1 MLNVLL
7 CVSSSTRRLRVCC
20 WWPRWP
26 CRSSAR
32 RRKRSASTH
41 IHKQQIHVL
50 LMLKWRSA
58 GGINISADQSF
69 CDYKCCCIFN
79 CTSRHKH
86 YITLYCTSKS
96 SILVTC
102 FDASAGLSSC
112 PMGSCWV
119 WLALTSPWWR
129 WWSWH
134 PDTWWA
140 QACGGADHG
149 NVWIISTQYPV
160 FDSD

>member
-41 IHKQQIHVL
+41 IHKQQIRVL

-58 GGINISADQSF
+58 GGINISADRSF

-86 YITLYCTSKS
+86 YITLVFWC
-96 SILVTC
+96 LVLMLLPVSPAVPW
-102 FDASAGLSSC
+102 DPAGC
-112 PMGSCWV
+112 G
-119 WLALTSPWWR
+119 WL
-129 WWSWH
+129 WH
-134 PDTWWA
+134 PPD
-140 QACGGADHG
+140 GGDEAGTQIHG
-149 NVWIISTQYPV
+149 ELRPVGGLIRQFWIIFTQFPV
-160 FDSD
+160 FNSD